1 MPAMQTVL
9 SPSPPL
15 TEVHVPAKME
25 TGGGDSHLL
34 CDFGQLT
41 SSVTIPS
48 SGVVVSIT
56 WESEWIEIVTVS
68 GTQ

>member
-1 MPAMQTVL
+1 MQTVL

-15 TEVHVPAKME
+15 TEAHVPAKME
-25 TGGGDSHLL
+25 TGGGDSHL

-56 WESEWIEIVTVS
+56 RESEWIEIVTVS